1 MYMRFYTVLAFLLLW
16 ASTSTALMADPINLS
31 IEPATQ
37 SIFLG
42 DSVDVAISISGLI
55 NHAAPSLAAY
65 ELAIGYDPF
74 VLANPVVTFGDP
86 VLGDQL
92 ALTSP
97 DLHCIGPACGL
108 SSMPLGIIELSFDSS
123 DTIDTAQLGA
133 FTLVTVS
140 FDGIGVGLSPI
151 ALSDIILVDSAGN
164 DLSQSNLI
172 DVSRSSVT
180 VVGPEPVPEPGT
192 LLLLACTLVGLL
204 ALRHS

>member
-1 MYMRFYTVLAFLLLW
+1 MRFYTVLTSLLLG
-16 ASTSTALMADPINLS
+16 ASASTALIADPINLS

-42 DSVDVAISISGLI
+42 DSVDVAISISGLG

-65 ELAIGYDPF
+65 ELAIGYNPF

-92 ALTSP
+92 ALTFP

-123 DTIDTAQLGA
+123 DTVDTAQLGA

-140 FDGIGVGLSPI
+140 FDGIGAGLSPI

-172 DVSRSSVT
+172 DVSSSSVT
-180 VVGPEPVPEPGT
+180 VLGPEPVPEPGT